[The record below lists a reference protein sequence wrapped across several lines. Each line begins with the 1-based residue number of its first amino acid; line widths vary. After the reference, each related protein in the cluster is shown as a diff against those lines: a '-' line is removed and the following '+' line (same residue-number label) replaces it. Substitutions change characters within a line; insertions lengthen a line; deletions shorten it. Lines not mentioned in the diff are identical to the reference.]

1 MMSPSMGI
9 LLWHLP
15 FPLLAYTHLMPT
27 PNFPHP
33 FKVHLELPKTHHVEA
48 NFIYVSIIIF
58 LHQKKMY

>member
-15 FPLLAYTHLMPT
+15 VPLAYTHLMPT
-27 PNFPHP
+27 PNLSPHP

-48 NFIYVSIIIF
+48 NFIYVS
-58 LHQKKMY
+58 QKI

>member
-48 NFIYVSIIIF
+48 NFIYVS
-58 LHQKKMY
+58 QKI